1 MKGSAMCLAAPSAMS
16 CQGPGPC
23 PICWCAQLALSAK
36 TVPAVTVLHAAAASA
51 VAIVAGKAPYVP
63 TICSSTPSWIEGQ
76 IFLARAGAFCL
87 SGSAETPPA
96 ARASHV
102 ISAFAVVVVA
112 GKASYVPPDCSSI
125 SSWIACHK
133 FPARVGSFRAAA
145 VAPRRAMEG
154 ERPVCQALA
163 EGPCPTIAA
172 GPCPTIASAAAT
184 SSVATTNGARPI
196 VCPPQ
201 RPTKYSVV

>member
-1 MKGSAMCLAAPSAMS
+1 VKGSAMCLAAPSAMS

-133 FPARVGSFRAAA
+133 FPARAGSFRAAA

-163 EGPCPTIAA
+163 EGPCPAIAA
-172 GPCPTIASAAAT
+172 GPYPTIASAAAT
-184 SSVATTNGARPI
+184 SSVATTSEGRPI
-196 VCPPQ
+196 VCPPHN
-201 RPTKYSVV
+201 VVCVC